1 MGRRKWPWTWG
12 EKKRENKRKSSFS
25 SYSLA
30 IINNVFPKYCT
41 LYKLSSVS
49 PVVLRKRFQ
58 KSILIPVVK
67 IGFLQ
72 YFSFLSAILL
82 LAQTLV
88 TPKLAKISNF
98 IGRHNGESIS
108 QWNPALEGQ
117 RHLLKRQQ
125 SPAADTPSFP
135 TYTPWIMWGKKA
147 TPIRKVRTEY

>member
-1 MGRRKWPWTWG
+1 MAMNMG
-12 EKKRENKRKSSFS
+12 KKMENKRKSSFS

-82 LAQTLV
+82 LAQTLQHLNSQRSPILWGDTMVREHSSVKSCIRVATLSFGV
-88 TPKLAKISNF
+88 TAVPCWHPFLP
-98 IGRHNGESIS
+98 HL
-108 QWNPALEGQ
+108 PATDNVG
-117 RHLLKRQQ
+117 
-125 SPAADTPSFP
+125 
-135 TYTPWIMWGKKA
+135 GKKA